1 MRAGR
6 SRYGERMTRSRNTTR
21 LAAATAVALLAP
33 LALTGCEAG
42 DATPDDTPN
51 ASPEM
56 TGFTD
61 GSPRPAC
68 EELLELDR
76 TPYAETPV
84 VVASDWSEP
93 LSVAAPVTDLCPND
107 AISLSPD
114 GRTLYFYWS
123 PRVNAPAAEL
133 LAPETGTYRAERL
146 GDDPGQFGNPVYVD
160 LGRGANGSV
169 DGALSFSSD
178 GALVVFH
185 STRSANL
192 GYLADPPTDDYLD
205 LYVADLVDGAY
216 SEARNVGAPINSTR
230 LDGEH
235 GLRPDGALVFASDRP
250 GGLGGTDLYLAMPL
264 GNGDTVADDSSD
276 NLTSGWGEPANLGA
290 PVNTAANEM
299 QPDFA
304 ANSPS
309 TMYFTSDRDGPSSIY
324 RTTWNGTTWSEP
336 EMVIT
341 GYVGEP
347 TLSPDGTLLYF
358 VHVLVD
364 DSGVYGS
371 NIWYVTR

>member
-1 MRAGR
+1 
-6 SRYGERMTRSRNTTR
+6 MTYTPHATR
-21 LAAATAVALLAP
+21 LAIAATALLAP
-33 LALTGCEAG
+33 IALAGCEAD
-42 DATPDDTPN
+42 DATPGNTATVHTTPD
-51 ASPEM
+51 ASPAPG
-56 TGFTD
+56 TFSD

-68 EELLELDR
+68 QELLELDR
-76 TPYAETPV
+76 TPYYEAPV
-84 VVASDWSEP
+84 VVASDWSAP
-93 LSVAAPVTDLCPND
+93 LSVAAPGMDLCPND

-146 GDDPGQFGNPVYVD
+146 GDDPGVFGDPVYVD
-160 LGRGANGSV
+160 LGRGADGSV
-169 DGALSFSSD
+169 DGAPSFSSD
-178 GALVVFH
+178 GELVVFH

-205 LYVADLVDGAY
+205 LYAATLVDGVFG
-216 SEARNVGAPINSTR
+216 EARNVGVPINSTS

-235 GLRPDGALVFASDRP
+235 GLRGDGALVFASDRP
-250 GGLGGTDLYLAMPL
+250 GGEGGVDLYLALPA
-264 GNGDTVADDSSD
+264 GNGDAAADGSSVT
-276 NLTSGWGEPANLGA
+276 LAAGWDEPVNLGD
-290 PVNTAANEM
+290 VNTSAAEM

-304 ANSPS
+304 ANDPS

-324 RTTWNGTTWSEP
+324 RTTWNGATWSEP

-347 TLSPDGTLLYF
+347 TLSPDGSVLYF

>member
-1 MRAGR
+1 
-6 SRYGERMTRSRNTTR
+6 
-21 LAAATAVALLAP
+21 
-33 LALTGCEAG
+33 
-42 DATPDDTPN
+42 
-51 ASPEM
+51 
-56 TGFTD
+56 
-61 GSPRPAC
+61 
-68 EELLELDR
+68 
-76 TPYAETPV
+76 
-84 VVASDWSEP
+84 
-93 LSVAAPVTDLCPND
+93 VAAPVTDLCPND

-114 GRTLYFYWS
+114 GQTLYFFWS

-146 GDDPGQFGNPVYVD
+146 GDDPGAFGDPVYAD

-169 DGALSFSSD
+169 DGAPSFSSD

-185 STRSANL
+185 STRASNL

-205 LYVADLVDGAY
+205 LYAATLADGIVG
-216 SEARNVGAPINSTR
+216 EARNLGAPVNSTS

-250 GGLGGTDLYLAMPL
+250 GGKGGTDLYLALPA
-264 GNGDTVADDSSD
+264 GNGDTAAG
-276 NLTSGWGEPANLGA
+276 LAAGWGEPANLGK
-290 PVNTAANEM
+290 VNTPANEM
-299 QPDFA
+299 QADFA
-304 ANSPS
+304 ANDPS
-309 TMYFTSDRDGPSSIY
+309 TMYFTSDRDGPASIY
-324 RTTWNGTTWSEP
+324 RTTFDGTTWSEP

-347 TLSPDGTLLYF
+347 TLSPDGTTLYF